1 MPIPTLRVGRLGL
14 VSIDGAIYYLL
25 THLVSLVTRGEIGTV
40 MIY

>member
-25 THLVSLVTRGEIGTV
+25 THLVSLAMRG
-40 MIY
+40 